1 MNRGLAILY
10 VVFCF
15 EMGVLLLVLPWLSVW
30 HKNFFV
36 ANYPWVSALAG
47 DYFVR
52 GAVSGIG
59 LADIWLAGFELW
71 RLRRDLGLV
80 RTPRKP

>member
-1 MNRGLAILY
+1 MHRGLAILY
-10 VVFCF
+10 LLFCF

-30 HKNFFV
+30 QKNFFV
-36 ANYPWVSALAG
+36 ENYPWVSALAEN
-47 DYFVR
+47 YYVR
-52 GAVSGIG
+52 GAVSGVG

-80 RTPRKP
+80 STPRKP